1 MTEEFEQ
8 SLAEISFEEVLRAL
22 ADESEPFPARL
33 LYRLSGLDGE
43 ELTQMA
49 DTWALVSEQRR
60 LGLLED
66 MEMLAEANTV
76 LQFDAI
82 ARLALDDEEEAVRVV
97 AIRSLWLSEQT
108 DLAKRFREMLET
120 DPSPAVRA
128 QAAAGLGR
136 FVYLGELGKIP
147 DDLSNQIVDRLLALM
162 DEGVEELI
170 RRRALES
177 LGYSEREAVAERI
190 QDAYEYGDEE
200 WQASALFAM
209 GRSADDRWGALVLER
224 LDDQNPDLAKEA
236 AKAAGELELN
246 EAIPTLMELL
256 HDEEAEVR
264 FTAAWALS
272 QIGGS
277 EASAAL
283 EDLLERSE
291 DEDEM
296 DLIENALENL
306 SLTNEI
312 NDLTLLDLSEEDLEA
327 AIKSPDEDEDEDL
340 GL

>member
-49 DTWALVSEQRR
+49 ATWALASEQRR

-108 DLAKRFREMLET
+108 DLAKRFHEMLEN
-120 DPSPAVRA
+120 DPSPAGRA

-209 GRSADDRWGALVLER
+209 GRSADDRWGPLVLER

-256 HDEEAEVR
+256 HDEDAEVR
-264 FTAAWALS
+264 FTAAWSLS

-283 EDLLERSE
+283 EDLLERSD

>member
-1 MTEEFEQ
+1 
-8 SLAEISFEEVLRAL
+8 L

-43 ELTQMA
+43 ELTQLA

-97 AIRSLWLSEQT
+97 AIRSLWLSEQPA
-108 DLAKRFREMLET
+108 LAKRFYEMLEN

-147 DDLSNQIVDRLLALM
+147 EDLSNQIVERLLALM

-209 GRSADDRWGALVLER
+209 GRSADDRWGPLVLER

-264 FTAAWALS
+264 FTAAWSLS